1 MGAYREYRPPA
12 GLEPVVACVWESD
25 ALLDGTQR
33 VVPDGCADLVWLG
46 RRLLVVGAD
55 TGPMLWAAVGEPV
68 RGLRLRAGTAGRVL
82 GVPAV
87 EVRDRQLPLSDLWPA
102 AADWPDRPEAAD
114 PAQRL
119 RLLTEA
125 VLHRKAEPDPLVGA
139 AVRRLVVPRARVSAV
154 AADLGVSERQLNR
167 RITAAV
173 GYGPK
178 FLARVARLRRL
189 VAAAGESLAERAY
202 AAGYAG
208 QAHMSDE
215 VRHLTGLTPVRFL
228 EDATLTAA

>member
-1 MGAYREYRPPA
+1 MGGYREYRPPT
-12 GLEPVVACVWESD
+12 GSEPVVACVWNSD
-25 ALLDGTQR
+25 ALLAGTQR
-33 VVPDGCADLVWLG
+33 VIPDGCVDLVWLG

-55 TGPMLWAAVGEPV
+55 TEPMLWPTVGETAE
-68 RGLRLRAGTAGRVL
+68 GLRLRPGTAGRVL
-82 GVPAV
+82 GVPAD

-102 AADWPDRPEAAD
+102 VADWPDRPETAD
-114 PAQRL
+114 PAARL

-125 VLHRKAEPDPLVGA
+125 VLHRKAEPDPLIGA
-139 AVRRLVVPRARVSAV
+139 AVRRLVVPRARVAAV
-154 AADLGVSERQLNR
+154 AADLGISERHLNR
-167 RITAAV
+167 RVTAAV

-189 VAAAGESLAERAY
+189 VAADGESLAERAY

-208 QAHMSDE
+208 QAHMTDE